1 MNLVLRKGPDGTDL
15 PPTAIN
21 RKLLYERKYDSK
33 GTTILS
39 LETALQ
45 WKFNKFIDQHSPKLW
60 PAIPLKFWLLANHS
74 YSWKQHHCRLRET
87 SIQQCTI
94 NWKLLKSRGN
104 VFWKRLRKNSFW
116 VHPLLKSN
124 SVRVDARH
132 LLYIDFGHLDIG
144 HLEILSK
151 FDTIPSKTPR
161 KFIRP
166 NTEKVS

>member
-74 YSWKQHHCRLRET
+74 YSWKQHHCRLREA

-94 NWKLLKSRGN
+94 NWKLLKSREN
-104 VFWKRLRKNSFW
+104 VFWKKLRKNSFW
-116 VHPLLKSN
+116 VHPRIAWELMQDIFCISISDIWTSDIWKYFPNLIPYQVKLPEN
-124 SVRVDARH
+124 S
-132 LLYIDFGHLDIG
+132 
-144 HLEILSK
+144 
-151 FDTIPSKTPR
+151 
-161 KFIRP
+161 
-166 NTEKVS
+166 